1 MLLYFDTPHWS
12 RYHSEE
18 ISPTEPLTEL
28 GVGAT
33 HQYSRSPLCLFL
45 NKECPQKMQIDSKV
59 VRTHQFFQSEEESES
74 DKSKGSN
81 VVITTH
87 QFLPPLLP
95 PALSLRLKKH
105 IWNISKC
112 HQMTYFLFKFL
123 IPNLKKKYFFLFYS
137 SPFEGVYSHFP
148 VEILFQE
155 KPVRLQVLTRGFW
168 KTPYVCELGS
178 TRTKIWL
185 ISPFYHYNQMSIT
198 LNSLKKKTF
207 LNYEGSAS
215 GKY

>member
-1 MLLYFDTPHWS
+1 
-12 RYHSEE
+12 
-18 ISPTEPLTEL
+18 
-28 GVGAT
+28 
-33 HQYSRSPLCLFL
+33 
-45 NKECPQKMQIDSKV
+45 MQIDSKV

-123 IPNLKKKYFFLFYS
+123 IPNLKKKYFFSVILIAIWKGYILIS
-137 SPFEGVYSHFP
+137 LL
-148 VEILFQE
+148 EILFQE
-155 KPVRLQVLTRGFW
+155 TPVRLQLLTRGFW
-168 KTPYVCELGS
+168 KTPYVCESGS

-185 ISPFYHYNQMSIT
+185 ISNDNMCHEYT
-198 LNSLKKKTF
+198 LIAINALIIFWVFSWLI
-207 LNYEGSAS
+207 
-215 GKY
+215 